1 MSRARSLLSMIAA
14 LYFGSLIGLAFV
26 PGSAANR
33 TSALWPFL
41 LFVPVGI
48 LLLLLLGARHWWSAL
63 GFGTLGAGWVEAA
76 QTIWMPVGYAD
87 AWDVVWAS
95 AGVIVGVSVAVLGAR
110 IRRRSPAAVVVA
122 TDPGRSRV
130 LGRGPDGVLS
140 RGRDGRR

>member
-1 MSRARSLLSMIAA
+1 MSRARPLLSMIAA

-33 TSALWPFL
+33 AWALWPFL
-41 LFVPVGI
+41 VFVPVGI

-63 GFGTLGAGWVEAA
+63 GFGTLGAAWVEAA

-87 AWDVVWAS
+87 AWDAVWAS
-95 AGVIVGVSVAVLGAR
+95 AGVVVGVSVAVLGAR
-110 IRRRSPAAVVVA
+110 SLRRSPAAVVVA
-122 TDPGRSRV
+122 GDPGTSRA
-130 LGRGPDGVLS
+130 LS